1 MQAIVMR
8 ASVCG
13 IINDNYTKQFFFL
26 IRQQNW
32 IIDEP
37 VEYQGI
43 EESNRFE
50 QLLFR
55 ALIEEQ
61 ISMSKATSLSN
72 QSLAEFKKQHQP
84 MF

>member
-1 MQAIVMR
+1 MHAN
-8 ASVCG
+8 VCG
-13 IINDNYTKQFFFL
+13 VINDNYTKQFFFL
-26 IRQQNW
+26 TSQQ
-32 IIDEP
+32 IMKVDEP

-61 ISMSKATSLSN
+61 ISMSKAVSLSN
-72 QSLAEFKKQHQP
+72 QS
-84 MF
+84 

>member
-8 ASVCG
+8 ANVCG

-61 ISMSKATSLSN
+61 ISMSKAASLSN